1 MTKKHK
7 LPNLKILGGTVAVLI
22 IAVVGVRLIFLTHAS
37 QLDGDANSDGVV
49 NISDLSI
56 LAAHYGIA
64 SGTTWSMGDFNGDGA
79 VNINDLAI
87 LAAHYGDTL
96 SSLPAV
102 PSGISATATS
112 GSTVSLSWNAD
123 SSSGGTVTY
132 LIYRNG
138 TKINTTTSTSYGD
151 SGLTSGD
158 TYSYTIAASNS
169 NGTSNQSSAVDV
181 TPSAGNRPA
190 GLIQAG
196 DSKTVCITNG
206 PNPNNYTE
214 MDFTTLNG
222 ITYNCMETFSDAM
235 PVWSNWVSPW
245 ITSTTGAPFVAWVQ
259 ADPTHHSLIDAQ
271 NLIPDSEESNP
282 NWTAECAAGD
292 YNTYATQFAQN
303 MVAVGL
309 GYTVIRLAHEM
320 NGTWYND
327 DLGTTQAQWTQWDEC
342 WDQEVTA
349 MRAVSGAHFLFDWN
363 VNSNYRDLPLA
374 DIYPGNA
381 YVDIIGIDQYDGSG
395 DSNLPASGTAR
406 WNYLENEADGLTT
419 VKAFAAA
426 NNKPMSIPEWGTSSA
441 AQPAGGGDDGAYV
454 SGMAGFIA
462 SNNVAYQ
469 SYFDANDDNILPLD
483 PSLAPLTVAAYI
495 AAFQ

>member
-1 MTKKHK
+1 
-7 LPNLKILGGTVAVLI
+7 
-22 IAVVGVRLIFLTHAS
+22 
-37 QLDGDANSDGVV
+37 
-49 NISDLSI
+49 
-56 LAAHYGIA
+56 
-64 SGTTWSMGDFNGDGA
+64 
-79 VNINDLAI
+79 
-87 LAAHYGDTL
+87 
-96 SSLPAV
+96 
-102 PSGISATATS
+102 
-112 GSTVSLSWNAD
+112 
-123 SSSGGTVTY
+123 
-132 LIYRNG
+132 
-138 TKINTTTSTSYGD
+138 
-151 SGLTSGD
+151 
-158 TYSYTIAASNS
+158 
-169 NGTSNQSSAVDV
+169 
-181 TPSAGNRPA
+181 
-190 GLIQAG
+190 
-196 DSKTVCITNG
+196 
-206 PNPNNYTE
+206 

-419 VKAFAAA
+419 VKAFAGYFISC
-426 NNKPMSIPEWGTSSA
+426 PTSRRR
-441 AQPAGGGDDGAYV
+441 
-454 SGMAGFIA
+454 
-462 SNNVAYQ
+462 
-469 SYFDANDDNILPLD
+469 
-483 PSLAPLTVAAYI
+483 
-495 AAFQ
+495 

>member
-181 TPSAGNRPA
+181 TPSESNNISKLGVYAGP
-190 GLIQAG
+190 
-196 DSKTVCITNG
+196 TNLTG
-206 PNPNNYTE
+206 INAVSTLLGQQVPWAMEFLDGT
-214 MDFTTLNG
+214 DWAHTTQNG
-222 ITYNCMETFSDAM
+222 WPYPSWEGTGYRMIWGIPILPSTYSPSSDI
-235 PVWSNWVSPW
+235 ND
-245 ITSTTGAPFVAWVQ
+245 TTGSVYGLSQ
-259 ADPTHHSLIDAQ
+259 G
-271 NLIPDSEESNP
+271 
-282 NWTAECAAGD
+282 AAGD
-292 YNTYATQFAQN
+292 FNSYFVTVAQN
-303 MVAVGL
+303 MVNDGFANSI
-309 GYTVIRLAHEM
+309 IRLGWEF
-320 NGTWYND
+320 NGGWFPWAANGGANYFIQYWQNIVNSMRS
-327 DLGTTQAQWTQWDEC
+327 
-342 WDQEVTA
+342 VT
-349 MRAVSGAHFLFDWN
+349 GQHFLFEWN
-363 VNSNYRDLPLA
+363 PTLGDQGAGNLANY
-374 DIYPGNA
+374 YPGNN
-381 YVDIIGIDQYDGSG
+381 YVDIIGEDVYDL
-395 DSNLPASGTAR
+395 N
-406 WNYLENEADGLTT
+406 WNNYPGCEANWQNMLTETYGLNWF
-419 VKAFAAA
+419 ANFAAQQGKLMA
-426 NNKPMSIPEWGTSSA
+426 FPEWGLGWGTTAVNCGTLSNTGG
-441 AQPAGGGDDGAYV
+441 QTGGGDDAYFV
-454 SGMAGFIA
+454 QQMVNYINTHNFIEA
-462 SNNVAYQ
+462 TVWDYGS
-469 SYFDANDDNILPLD
+469 SPLPNTTQY
-483 PSLAPLTVAAYI
+483 PNAT
-495 AAFQ
+495 AAFKSGF